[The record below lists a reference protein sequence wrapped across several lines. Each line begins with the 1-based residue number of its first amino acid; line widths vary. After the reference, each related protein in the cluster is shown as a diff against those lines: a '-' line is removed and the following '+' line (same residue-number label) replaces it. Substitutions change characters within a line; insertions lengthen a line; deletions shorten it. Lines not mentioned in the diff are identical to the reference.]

1 MKRKS
6 LIVLVL
12 ALALVFA
19 GGIAAPAHAADV
31 VTITYWH
38 THSAPEEAQLT
49 KLIAMFE
56 QDNPNIKVQ
65 DTVYA
70 YNDFQK
76 ALLTAIAGGQAPDVV
91 RMDIVWV
98 PQFAQQGALLQLDSA
113 MTDFKTISDTT
124 FPGTLATNYWNGKYW
139 GLPLD
144 TNTQV
149 LLWNQK
155 VFQAAGIKTPPTTVQ
170 EFADD
175 A

>member
-6 LIVLVL
+6 FVLVML
-12 ALALVFA
+12 TLVFVLTA
-19 GGIAAPAHAADV
+19 SLFGAPARAADV

-70 YNDFQK
+70 YGDFQK
-76 ALLTAIAGGQAPDVV
+76 ALLTAIAGGQAPDAV

-113 MTDFKTISDTT
+113 MSDFK
-124 FPGTLATNYWNGKYW
+124 
-139 GLPLD
+139 
-144 TNTQV
+144 
-149 LLWNQK
+149 
-155 VFQAAGIKTPPTTVQ
+155 
-170 EFADD
+170 
-175 A
+175 